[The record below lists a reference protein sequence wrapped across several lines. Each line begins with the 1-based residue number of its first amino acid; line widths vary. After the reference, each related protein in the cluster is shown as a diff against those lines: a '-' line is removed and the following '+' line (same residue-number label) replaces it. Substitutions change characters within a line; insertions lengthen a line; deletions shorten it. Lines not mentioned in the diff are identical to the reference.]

1 MVRKVCQVARRRC
14 GLEDSSSQLCRGGG
28 IRIIGFPIM
37 RILVVEDNSVSRDLA
52 MHMLR
57 QLGHEVSMVGNGRE
71 AVERQA
77 ATPFDLIVMDVWMPE
92 MDGVEACRRI
102 REQEVGT
109 GRRTPI
115 IALTAHAIR
124 GDRDSC
130 LAAGMD
136 EYLTK
141 PIRRQILVDAIQ
153 RVTQPSG
160 PSAEGVTSSPEPAPK
175 LAASGSV
182 PTEAPRAEASGPILG
197 PWVGADADVLF
208 KLGPVMIESTRTSL
222 ADLRR
227 ALASSEWV
235 TLEREAHSLK
245 GSLGI
250 FHASSTVATV
260 RRIEEGARRRD
271 QAVVESLLQ
280 QLALELERVHREVET
295 RCGVKVP

>member
-1 MVRKVCQVARRRC
+1 
-14 GLEDSSSQLCRGGG
+14 
-28 IRIIGFPIM
+28 M

-57 QLGHEVSMVGNGRE
+57 QMGHEVSMAGNGRE

-77 ATPFDLIVMDVWMPE
+77 EKPFDLIVMDVWMPE
-92 MDGVEACRRI
+92 MDGLEACRKI
-102 REQEVGT
+102 REGEVGT

-124 GDRDSC
+124 GDRDAC
-130 LAAGMD
+130 LASGMD

-141 PIRRQILVDAIQ
+141 PIRRQILVEAIQ
-153 RVTQPSG
+153 RVTSG
-160 PSAEGVTSSPEPAPK
+160 TPLTAAAPAGSAGISSSVPSASAAPGK
-175 LAASGSV
+175 
-182 PTEAPRAEASGPILG
+182 TENILG

-208 KLGPVMIESTRTSL
+208 KLGPVMIDSTKTSL
-222 ADLRR
+222 ADLNR
-227 ALASSEWV
+227 ALAESAWV

-260 RRIEEGARRRD
+260 KRIEDAARRRD
-271 QAVVESLLQ
+271 GTTVAGLLLQ
-280 QLALELERVHREVET
+280 LAKELEQVHREVLG
-295 RCGVKVP
+295 RCASKS